1 MRKNLRFWSN
11 VALIAGAH
19 VAIIVALV
27 RWSRDRKEANAQS
40 IIWMNG
46 GGGDGVVTE
55 KRSPVPGP
63 APLPRKESKIDPFKD
78 RDLDEDHPVLASAPS
93 EIQLPAPTVS
103 PILNATPLR
112 SPKPSPTPK
121 IKGTPKSTP
130 KPRPK
135 PTPKPA
141 PRKLTVA
148 KASPKLTPLPKPA
161 PEKTED
167 DKADIESE
175 RIARAVPVKDDSP
188 EQESKKSAATVTG
201 TGKSATS
208 GLGGGRTG
216 GSASAGQFSWY
227 GNMLHDRFYSEWVQ
241 PTTVASA
248 GTNNSV
254 LVKLRIERDGR
265 VSSFEVVRP
274 SGNSELDESVKALAS
289 RVTLVEPLPDG
300 LGKGDHYDV
309 KINFELNSE

>member
-11 VALIAGAH
+11 VALIAAAH
-19 VAIIVALV
+19 IAIIVGLI
-27 RWSRDRKEANAQS
+27 RWSRDREEANAQS
-40 IIWMNG
+40 IVWMNG

-55 KRSPVPGP
+55 KRSPAPVG
-63 APLPRKESKIDPFKD
+63 APLPRKESKIELKE

-93 EIQLPAPTVS
+93 EIQLPAPTAS
-103 PILNATPLR
+103 PVLNATPLR

-130 KPRPK
+130 RPRPK
-135 PTPKPA
+135 PTPKPS
-141 PRKLTVA
+141 PRKLTLA
-148 KASPKLTPLPKPA
+148 KASPKLTPLAKPT

-167 DKADIESE
+167 DKADTESE

-188 EQESKKSAATVTG
+188 EQESKESAATVTG
-201 TGKSATS
+201 IGKGAPS
-208 GLGGGRTG
+208 GAGGGRTG

-227 GNMLHDRFYSEWVQ
+227 GSMLHDRFYSEWVQ

-248 GTNNSV
+248 GTKNSV

-289 RVTLVEPLPDG
+289 RVTQVEPLPDG